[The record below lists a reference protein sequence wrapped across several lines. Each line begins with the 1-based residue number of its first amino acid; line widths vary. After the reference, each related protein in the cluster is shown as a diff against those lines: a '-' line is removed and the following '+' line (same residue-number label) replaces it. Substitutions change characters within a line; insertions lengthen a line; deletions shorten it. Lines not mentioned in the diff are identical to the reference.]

1 MEVSSTNRSARAT
14 QVLTQLPEKQKT
26 QQNEQRQATNNGN
39 VEPGSRRDATQS
51 SRSAQATQ
59 SLAKVAEKQRLQE
72 QEKATKAAEQAAKR
86 EAPQPTINSQGQKI
100 GQVLNTTA

>member
-14 QVLTQLPEKQKT
+14 QVQAQLAEKQKP
-26 QQNEQRQATNNGN
+26 QQNQQGRTENNGN
-39 VEPGSRRDATQS
+39 VEPGSRRDATQ
-51 SRSAQATQ
+51 RSVQATQ
-59 SLAKVAEKQRLQE
+59 SQAKVAEKQRLEE

-86 EAPQPTINSQGQKI
+86 EAPQPTINSQGQRI

>member
-14 QVLTQLPEKQKT
+14 QVQTQLAEKQKT
-26 QQNEQRQATNNGN
+26 QQSQQDRTENNGN
-39 VEPGSRRDATQS
+39 VEPGSRRDATQ
-51 SRSAQATQ
+51 RSAQATQ
-59 SLAKVAEKQRLQE
+59 SLAKVAEKQRVQE
-72 QEKATKAAEQAAKR
+72 QERTAKAAEQTAKR